1 MFYRF
6 LRLLQTLRFLKGIQ
20 WRYQLYYRINNRFF
34 TIHRYNKYTTHKLK
48 AISLHLD
55 TDWGPIQREYL
66 GDNTFEFIGLKHSFG
81 VRIDWNYQGNGKLW
95 NYHLQ
100 YFSCLLDED
109 IPPEDRIRL
118 LRDFSIHL
126 LSSKIQPE
134 PYPISLRIVNCLLF
148 YSRYP
153 ISDPIIL
160 EAIQKQID
168 YLEHN
173 IEYHI
178 LGNHL
183 LENIFCL
190 FISGIY
196 INDPSLYQ
204 KSHRL
209 LVEQL
214 REQILDDGGHC
225 ECSVMYH
232 SILLKKLLLC
242 IDISRKVQWVTPLDL
257 HILEESASKMLGWIA
272 TYSFPDGTWALMNDA
287 AEGVAPTTENLFQA
301 AKKLNI
307 PFQKVTLS
315 SSGYSKIKGEKWE
328 ILIKTGGVQ
337 PSYQPGHTHADI
349 GSFCLWYKGQQ
360 IIVDRGISTYDTNS
374 IRLEERGTQSHNT
387 VSIAGLNQSDVWSS
401 FRIGKRAEVLYKS
414 SDKRIELVVSPF
426 YNKNS
431 THERIFTKID
441 ENKFSITDRVS
452 TSISLPKFGAKG
464 FLQFCKGYALQFH
477 GNIWESENIRI
488 TFTDKLPTS
497 QEKSRYSTH
506 FNKFENGS
514 RLIYHLNDVAE
525 VTFEFL

>member
-1 MFYRF
+1 
-6 LRLLQTLRFLKGIQ
+6 
-20 WRYQLYYRINNRFF
+20 
-34 TIHRYNKYTTHKLK
+34 
-48 AISLHLD
+48 
-55 TDWGPIQREYL
+55 
-66 GDNTFEFIGLKHSFG
+66 
-81 VRIDWNYQGNGKLW
+81 
-95 NYHLQ
+95 
-100 YFSCLLDED
+100 
-109 IPPEDRIRL
+109 
-118 LRDFSIHL
+118 
-126 LSSKIQPE
+126 
-134 PYPISLRIVNCLLF
+134 
-148 YSRYP
+148 
-153 ISDPIIL
+153 
-160 EAIQKQID
+160 
-168 YLEHN
+168 
-173 IEYHI
+173 
-178 LGNHL
+178 
-183 LENIFCL
+183 
-190 FISGIY
+190 
-196 INDPSLYQ
+196 
-204 KSHRL
+204 
-209 LVEQL
+209 
-214 REQILDDGGHC
+214 
-225 ECSVMYH
+225 MYH

-242 IDISRKVQWVTPLDL
+242 IEISRKVQWVTPLDL

-287 AEGVAPTTENLFQA
+287 AEEVAPTTENLYQT

-307 PFQKVTLS
+307 PFQKVILS

-328 ILIKTGGVQ
+328 ILIKTGSVQ

-349 GSFCLWYKGQQ
+349 GNFCLWYKGQQ
-360 IIVDRGISTYDTNS
+360 IIVDRGISTYETNK

-387 VSIAGLNQSDVWSS
+387 VSIGGLNQSDVWSS